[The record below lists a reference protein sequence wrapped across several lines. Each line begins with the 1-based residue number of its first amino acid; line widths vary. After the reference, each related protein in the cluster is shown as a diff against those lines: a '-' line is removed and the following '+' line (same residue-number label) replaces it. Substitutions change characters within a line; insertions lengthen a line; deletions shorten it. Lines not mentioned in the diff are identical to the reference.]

1 MSWQD
6 QMLSHSPP
14 RDQLPW
20 THSFVEET
28 TTFSEEL
35 PYRESKKWNLTS
47 QLTSDPKRVDV
58 PLSSQPGTY
67 NLICKPM
74 KLVSGV
80 AVDDG
85 G

>member
-1 MSWQD
+1 M
-6 QMLSHSPP
+6 
-14 RDQLPW
+14 
-20 THSFVEET
+20 EET

-35 PYRESKKWNLTS
+35 PYRESKKLNLTS
-47 QLTSDPKRVDV
+47 QLTSDPKGVDV

-67 NLICKPM
+67 NLIYKAV

-80 AVDDG
+80 AVEDDG